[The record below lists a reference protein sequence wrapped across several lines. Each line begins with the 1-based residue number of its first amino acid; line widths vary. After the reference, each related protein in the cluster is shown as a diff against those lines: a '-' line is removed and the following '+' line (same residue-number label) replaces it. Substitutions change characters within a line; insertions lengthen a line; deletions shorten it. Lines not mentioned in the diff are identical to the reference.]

1 MEASSHQKVG
11 LMDFSL
17 DSILAHIELSAALL
31 DRLPSMEKEAVER
44 FSGCFFREPAL
55 EELFKTTTLLRYL
68 FGPLETDFDPS
79 RQQISHEVFRRLEQ
93 QLLNNNG
100 GSGNKSATLHSDYQQ
115 LPHNLPSSI
124 V

>member
-68 FGPLETDFDPS
+68 FGPETDFDPS

-93 QLLNNNG
+93 QLLNN
-100 GSGNKSATLHSDYQQ
+100 GSSNKSISLHSDYQQ
-115 LPHNLPSSI
+115 LPQNLPSSI